1 MNKKIRLLQVIP
13 DMGTGGAETGCKHI
27 AEYISSTCEF
37 SSIMTSGGSQLD
49 SISKNVKIFK
59 WPTSK
64 NIFFIILNIF
74 YILFLIFKYKINI
87 VHARSRGPAWSC
99 YFACK
104 LSNTKLVSTFHGTYN
119 FKSDIKKFYN
129 SIMIKSDRV
138 IAGSNFILNHIH
150 SNYNSK
156 INIDLVKRGID
167 ESYFSPSQIQEIE
180 KDNLRKQMGFSD
192 KNFLVLLPGRLTNW
206 KGQKLFIESAIILKK
221 QDQLSNIFFIILGDS
236 QGRIQYEN
244 SLRDLIESNKMIDK
258 IRIVKPMQ
266 NMPLAYAFSDL
277 IVSASIEPEAFGR
290 VSVEAQSMEKPIL
303 SSAIGGS
310 LETIK
315 PEKTGWLFDHSSKE
329 DLAKNIYNI
338 SKMSKAALQSLGK
351 EGRKNV
357 IENYTKDKMCL
368 KTLEI
373 YQSLV

>member
-13 DMGTGGAETGCKHI
+13 NMGTGGAETGCKHI
-27 AEYISSTCEF
+27 AEYISRICEF

-74 YILFLIFKYKINI
+74 YILFLISKYKINI
-87 VHARSRGPAWSC
+87 VHTRSRGPAWSC

-104 LSNTKLVSTFHGTYN
+104 LSNAKLVSTFHGTYN

-138 IAGSNFILNHIH
+138 IVGSNFILNHIH
-150 SNYNSK
+150 ANYNSK

-167 ESYFSPSQIQEIE
+167 ESYFSPSQIQEID
-180 KDNLRKQMGFSD
+180 KINLRKQMGFSD

-244 SLRDLIESNKMIDK
+244 SLRDLIESNKMTDK

-310 LETIK
+310 LETIR

>member
-64 NIFFIILNIF
+64 NIFFIIFNIF
-74 YILFLIFKYKINI
+74 FILFLIFKYKINI

-167 ESYFSPSQIQEIE
+167 ESYFSPSQIQEID
-180 KDNLRKQMGFSD
+180 KINLRKQMGFSD

-315 PEKTGWLFDHSSKE
+315 PEKTGWLFDHNSKE

>member
-27 AEYISSTCEF
+27 AEYISCTCEF

-64 NIFFIILNIF
+64 NIFFIIFNIF
-74 YILFLIFKYKINI
+74 FILFLIFKYKINI

-99 YFACK
+99 YFSCK

-244 SLRDLIESNKMIDK
+244 NLRDLIESNKMIDK

>member
-37 SSIMTSGGSQLD
+37 SSIMTSGGIQLD

-64 NIFFIILNIF
+64 NIFFIIFNIF
-74 YILFLIFKYKINI
+74 FILFLIFKYKINI

-244 SLRDLIESNKMIDK
+244 NLRDLIESNKMIDK

-315 PEKTGWLFDHSSKE
+315 PEKTGWLFDHNSKE

>member
-64 NIFFIILNIF
+64 NIFFIIFNIF
-74 YILFLIFKYKINI
+74 FILFLIFKYKINI

-138 IAGSNFILNHIH
+138 IAGSSFILNHIH

-315 PEKTGWLFDHSSKE
+315 PEKTGWLFDHNSKE

>member
-64 NIFFIILNIF
+64 NIFFIIFNIF
-74 YILFLIFKYKINI
+74 FILFLIFKYKINI

-310 LETIK
+310 LETIR
-315 PEKTGWLFDHSSKE
+315 PEKTGWLFDHNSKE

-338 SKMSKAALQSLGK
+338 SKMSKPALQSLGK

>member
-64 NIFFIILNIF
+64 NIFFIIFNIF
-74 YILFLIFKYKINI
+74 FILFLIFKYKINI

-99 YFACK
+99 YFSCK

-310 LETIK
+310 LETIR
-315 PEKTGWLFDHSSKE
+315 PEKTGWLFDHNSKE

-338 SKMSKAALQSLGK
+338 SKMSKPALQSLGK

>member
-310 LETIK
+310 LETIR
-315 PEKTGWLFDHSSKE
+315 PEKTGWLFDHNSKE

>member
-99 YFACK
+99 YFSCK

-315 PEKTGWLFDHSSKE
+315 PEKTGWLFDHNSKE

>member
-37 SSIMTSGGSQLD
+37 SSIMTSGGIQLD

-64 NIFFIILNIF
+64 NIFFIIFNIF
-74 YILFLIFKYKINI
+74 FILFLIFKYKINI

-244 SLRDLIESNKMIDK
+244 NLRDLIESNKMIDK

>member
-64 NIFFIILNIF
+64 NIFFIIFNIF
-74 YILFLIFKYKINI
+74 FILFLIFKYKINI

-99 YFACK
+99 YFSCK

-138 IAGSNFILNHIH
+138 IAGSNFILNHIY

-167 ESYFSPSQIQEIE
+167 ESYFSPSQIQEID
-180 KDNLRKQMGFSD
+180 KINLRKQMGFSD

-310 LETIK
+310 LETIR
-315 PEKTGWLFDHSSKE
+315 PEKTGWLFDHNSKE

>member
-13 DMGTGGAETGCKHI
+13 NMGTGGAEIGCKHI
-27 AEYISSTCEF
+27 AEYIYSTCEF
-37 SSIMTSGGSQLD
+37 SSIMTSGGTQLD

-64 NIFFIILNIF
+64 NIFFIIFNIF
-74 YILFLIFKYKINI
+74 FILFLIFKYKINI

-99 YFACK
+99 YFSCK

-315 PEKTGWLFDHSSKE
+315 PEKTGWLFDHNSKE

>member
-49 SISKNVKIFK
+49 SLSKNVKIFK

-64 NIFFIILNIF
+64 NIFFIIFNIF
-74 YILFLIFKYKINI
+74 FILFLIFKYKINI

-310 LETIK
+310 LETIR
-315 PEKTGWLFDHSSKE
+315 PEKTGWLFDHNSKE

-338 SKMSKAALQSLGK
+338 SKMSKPALQSLGK

>member
-37 SSIMTSGGSQLD
+37 SSIMTSGGIQLD

-310 LETIK
+310 LETIR
-315 PEKTGWLFDHSSKE
+315 PEKTGWLFDHNSKE

>member
-64 NIFFIILNIF
+64 NIFFIIFIIF
-74 YILFLIFKYKINI
+74 FILFLIFKYKINI

-315 PEKTGWLFDHSSKE
+315 PEKTGWLFDHNSKE

>member
-167 ESYFSPSQIQEIE
+167 ESYFSPSQIQELE

-244 SLRDLIESNKMIDK
+244 NLRDLIESNKMIDK

-315 PEKTGWLFDHSSKE
+315 PEKTGWLFDHNSKE

>member
-27 AEYISSTCEF
+27 AEYISNTCEF

-49 SISKNVKIFK
+49 SISRDVKIFR

-64 NIFFIILNIF
+64 NIVFIILNIF
-74 YILFLIFKYKINI
+74 YIFFLIFKYKINI
-87 VHARSRGPAWSC
+87 IHVRSRGPAWSC
-99 YFACK
+99 YLACK

-119 FKSDIKKFYN
+119 FSSSLKKYYN
-129 SIMIKSDRV
+129 SIMTKADYV
-138 IAGSNFILNHIH
+138 IAGSDFIFNHIKL
-150 SNYNSK
+150 NYNSK
-156 INIDLVKRGID
+156 NNIDIIKRGID
-167 ESYFSPSQIQEIE
+167 EHYFSPSQVQGIE
-180 KDNLRKQMGFSD
+180 KESLRKEMGFSD
-192 KNFLVLLPGRLTNW
+192 KNFLVLLPGRLTSW
-206 KGQKLFIESAIILKK
+206 KGQKLFIESAIILKE
-221 QDQLSNIFFIILGDS
+221 QDKLSNIFFIILGDS
-236 QGRIQYEN
+236 QGRTRYEN
-244 SLRDLIESNKMIDK
+244 DLKNLIKDHKLIDK
-258 IRIVKPMQ
+258 IRIIKPMK
-266 NMPLAYAFSDL
+266 NMPLAYASSDL
-277 IVSASIEPEAFGR
+277 IVSASTEPEAFGR

-315 PEKTGWLFDHSSKE
+315 NEETGWLFENNNKE

-338 SKMSKAALQSLGK
+338 SKMDKSVLQFVGK
-351 EGRKNV
+351 EARKNV
-357 IENYTKDKMCL
+357 VENYTKDKMCL